1 MTSFNVFIILLLTFI
16 FCRSIKSDHEST
28 TPQLDLSDDSI
39 EENSTKLTTPF
50 SNGTT
55 TTSITT
61 IITSSTAS
69 ATTKSNETILITT
82 TPTTIFSSTLFI
94 NISTTSG
101 VNTLSRKG
109 WWLLVA
115 LLITVVVVI
124 SIGYIYYNRQQT
136 PYRRFLRNWRSRDD
150 DADNIILQLEQPEIM
165 NGQWPPRISFA

>member
-1 MTSFNVFIILLLTFI
+1 MEQQVLQLLLLLQQQA
-16 FCRSIKSDHEST
+16 RL
-28 TPQLDLSDDSI
+28 Q
-39 EENSTKLTTPF
+39 
-50 SNGTT
+50 
-55 TTSITT
+55 
-61 IITSSTAS
+61 
-69 ATTKSNETILITT
+69 
-82 TPTTIFSSTLFI
+82 
-94 NISTTSG
+94 
-101 VNTLSRKG
+101 TLSRKG

>member
-28 TPQLDLSDDSI
+28 TPQLDLNDNNSK
-39 EENSTKLTTPF
+39 ENSTELTTPF
-50 SNGTT
+50 SNG

-61 IITSSTAS
+61 IITSSTTS
-69 ATTKSNETILITT
+69 STTKSNETILITT
-82 TPTTIFSSTLFI
+82 TPTTIFPSTVFM

-101 VNTLSRKG
+101 VNTLSRQG